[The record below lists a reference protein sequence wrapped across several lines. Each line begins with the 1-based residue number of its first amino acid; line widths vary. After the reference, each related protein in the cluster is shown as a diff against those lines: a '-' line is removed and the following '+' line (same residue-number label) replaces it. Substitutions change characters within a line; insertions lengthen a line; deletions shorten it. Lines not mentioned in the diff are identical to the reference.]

1 MEFFGG
7 GWGMSVTQSIGVGHI
22 ARLGTNWWCVLNI
35 PPFIRAGKLSLRSA
49 LGVFR
54 RVVSPQIG
62 HKPRL
67 KLKNIPSWLAKG
79 QFTPVRGKD

>member
-49 LGVFR
+49 LGG
-54 RVVSPQIG
+54 VS
-62 HKPRL
+62 
-67 KLKNIPSWLAKG
+67 
-79 QFTPVRGKD
+79 